1 MKLTVYTM
9 CDQQRI
15 LQVFIILLRPGVRYV
30 ILKMQRGK
38 PQAATRNIVSNYI
51 FIVVNY
57 CE

>member
-1 MKLTVYTM
+1 M

-38 PQAATRNIVSNYI
+38 PQAATLII
-51 FIVVNY
+51 LTAIIIVVNY

>member
-1 MKLTVYTM
+1 
-9 CDQQRI
+9 